1 MRFALTIAMPMLGLT
16 LAGTALAGGHFTDSL
31 TFHPAGC
38 EKVRECYLDGTFHYV
53 DSKGKDWKAQKDDK
67 TDGASIQD
75 WAQSFIG
82 EPFDPIF
89 IRAAVIHDHYCDRH
103 VRNMLWTHWVFYD
116 GLLASH
122 VSPAK
127 AKIMYAAILIGGP
140 KWIDLIPGKPC
151 KQGTACIQSVSKVK
165 LPNGAIVTTA
175 EDAHSVIA
183 RGPQYDEPEVKAAI
197 EEIRQKIESNPD
209 AVSEEDILTEA
220 RKLPQ
225 NQFFFDNIDGVVINP
240 PQNDIPQ

>member
-1 MRFALTIAMPMLGLT
+1 MHIALMFASPLLS
-16 LAGTALAGGHFTDSL
+16 LALVATAQAEGHFTGNL
-31 TFHPAGC
+31 TFHPVGC
-38 EKVRECYLDGTFHYV
+38 EKVRECYLDETFHYV
-53 DSKGKDWKAQKDDK
+53 DSKGGDWEAQKDDK
-67 TDGASIQD
+67 TDGASIPD
-75 WAQSFIG
+75 WAQRIVG
-82 EPFDPIF
+82 YPFDPSF

-103 VRNMLWTHWVFYD
+103 VRSMLQTHWVFYD

-151 KQGTACIQSVSKVK
+151 KQGATCIQRVSKVQ
-165 LPNGAIVTTA
+165 LPSEAYVTTA

-183 RGPQYDEPEVKAAI
+183 RGPQYDEPQVRAAI
-197 EEIRQKIESNPD
+197 EEIRRKIELNPE
-209 AVSEEDILTEA
+209 AVSEDDILAEA

-240 PQNDIPQ
+240 PQNDVRQ